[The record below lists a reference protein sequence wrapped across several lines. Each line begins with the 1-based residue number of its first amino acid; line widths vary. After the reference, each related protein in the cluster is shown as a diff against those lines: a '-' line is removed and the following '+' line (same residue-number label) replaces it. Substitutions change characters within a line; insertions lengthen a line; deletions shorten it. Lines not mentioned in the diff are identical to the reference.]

1 MISRVYL
8 SFVLAGVFLLAGLA
22 GATVG
27 GSAFE
32 LHFSQLGDVLLSY
45 VSPHLGPQSPNGDLG
60 AQLIATVRLPRVLIA
75 AGAGAAL
82 AMAGTLMQGL
92 TRNPL
97 ASPAL
102 FGINA
107 GAACM
112 MVLAQTG
119 VLPVLSDF
127 PLIISTALGAALAGI
142 LVLALGGG
150 LSGRLHPTRMVLA
163 GVALSAL
170 LLALTRALLI
180 LDEQSQGV
188 LSWLAG
194 SLTDTGWDHWQ
205 QLWPWLLSGG
215 LLALLLSQKLN
226 LLALGDDI
234 STGLGA
240 PALQIRLWAS
250 LAVIMLTASC
260 VAITGPIAFVGLLI
274 PHLGRNI
281 VGHDYRIL
289 LPFCGLLGAG
299 LLSWA
304 DLISRYMAFPSET
317 PVGLVTALLG
327 APCFIWL
334 ASRRREHGR

>member
-8 SFVLAGVFLLAGLA
+8 SFPLASLFLLAGLA
-22 GATVG
+22 SATVG

-32 LHFSQLGDVLLSY
+32 LHFSQLSDVLLSY
-45 VSPHLGPQSPNGDLG
+45 MPQYFGSQNLNSDLG

-82 AMAGTLMQGL
+82 AIAGALMQGL

-119 VLPVLSDF
+119 VLPLLSEL

-215 LLALLLSQKLN
+215 LLAMLLSQKLN
-226 LLALGDDI
+226 LLALGMKFQPGWAHRHYRFA
-234 STGLGA
+234 SGLHW
-240 PALQIRLWAS
+240 QS
-250 LAVIMLTASC
+250 SC
-260 VAITGPIAFVGLLI
+260 
-274 PHLGRNI
+274 
-281 VGHDYRIL
+281 
-289 LPFCGLLGAG
+289 
-299 LLSWA
+299 
-304 DLISRYMAFPSET
+304 
-317 PVGLVTALLG
+317 
-327 APCFIWL
+327 
-334 ASRRREHGR
+334 

>member
-1 MISRVYL
+1 MGTRPRCNGCRADSCGPEQGAETTMISRVYL
-8 SFVLAGVFLLAGLA
+8 SFPLASLFLLAGLA
-22 GATVG
+22 SATVG

-32 LHFSQLGDVLLSY
+32 LHFSQLSDVLLSY
-45 VSPHLGPQSPNGDLG
+45 MPQYFGSQNLNSDLG

-82 AMAGTLMQGL
+82 AIAGALMQGL

-119 VLPVLSDF
+119 VLPLLSEL

-215 LLALLLSQKLN
+215 LLAMLLSQKLN
-226 LLALGDDI
+226 LLALGMKFQPGWAHRHYRFA
-234 STGLGA
+234 SGLHW
-240 PALQIRLWAS
+240 QS
-250 LAVIMLTASC
+250 SC
-260 VAITGPIAFVGLLI
+260 
-274 PHLGRNI
+274 
-281 VGHDYRIL
+281 
-289 LPFCGLLGAG
+289 
-299 LLSWA
+299 
-304 DLISRYMAFPSET
+304 
-317 PVGLVTALLG
+317 
-327 APCFIWL
+327 
-334 ASRRREHGR
+334 